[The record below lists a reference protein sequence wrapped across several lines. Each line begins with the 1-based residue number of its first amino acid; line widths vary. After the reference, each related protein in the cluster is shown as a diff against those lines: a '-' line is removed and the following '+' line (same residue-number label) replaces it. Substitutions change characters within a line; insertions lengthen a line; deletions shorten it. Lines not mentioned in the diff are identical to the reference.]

1 MAYTSTQENDI
12 AFELARAGCN
22 VRAAVAALR
31 AGYESFNII
40 GESTLRR
47 LLKRDDFQDL
57 VATKAAVVKDAN
69 DRACAVAAER
79 RALQQ
84 MEGSVFGQLREDDA
98 LLAKARKRLEEVLL
112 DPNAD
117 QRVLA
122 DAFKTLSSAN
132 ERRRDK
138 AVPVVTTTQEVSVL
152 LIIIAEE
159 IRATVGNV
167 KAGKCMLRIQERYNA
182 ELANRATSEATDTPE
197 TAVNENG
204 A

>member
-1 MAYTSTQENDI
+1 MAYTPTQENDI

-22 VRAAVAALR
+22 VPAAVAALR
-31 AGYESFNII
+31 AGYETFNSI

-47 LLKRDDFQDL
+47 MLQRSDFQDL
-57 VATKAAVVKDAN
+57 VAAKAAVVKEAS
-69 DRACAVAAER
+69 DRACVVAAER

-98 LLAKARKRLEEVLL
+98 LLAKARKRLEEMLM
-112 DPNAD
+112 DPEAD

-122 DAFKTLSSAN
+122 DAYKTLSAAN

-138 AVPVVTTTQEVSVL
+138 AVPVVTTTQEVSAL

-159 IRATVGNV
+159 IRATVGNA
-167 KAGKCMLRIQERYNA
+167 KAGKCMERIRERYTR
-182 ELANRATSEATDTPE
+182 ELENRAATE
-197 TAVNENG
+197 TAVADNG